1 MPFWCFDST
10 FDSRYLFYWLRY
22 MLPGKTAYATIKS
35 PIDSSNFSNTI
46 HHIGSVM
53 VSILTS
59 SVVNVGFEPR
69 SSQTKDYKIGVCCFF
84 AKHAEKEQRL
94 VDSESE

>member
-1 MPFWCFDST
+1 
-10 FDSRYLFYWLRY
+10 
-22 MLPGKTAYATIKS
+22 MLSCKTTYATIKS

-53 VSILTS
+53 VSVLTS
-59 SVVNVGFEPR
+59 SVVDVGFEPR

-84 AKHAEKEQRL
+84 PKHAEKEQRL
-94 VDSESE
+94 VGSESG

>member
-1 MPFWCFDST
+1 
-10 FDSRYLFYWLRY
+10 

-59 SVVNVGFEPR
+59 SELR
-69 SSQTKDYKIGVCCFF
+69 K
-84 AKHAEKEQRL
+84 KEINKKKKTCRVEIL
-94 VDSESE
+94 